1 MIREYAPIGLI
12 PAAWAMVF
20 ATLIYPGI
28 SPYWIQHMHYFMLL
42 FLTGFTVLSWK
53 EMGSDPVL
61 DIWRKVIGAGVIFTG
76 LGALSFTSNAYIK
89 ILAFSSLAYW
99 FIAPGLALYR
109 SAEFM
114 DNYSDLYRKLGG
126 ESIVAFMLIT
136 LGLYSESLSLQII
149 GLAGIAIAQTA
160 SIVVASKLDS
170 QKEKREKE
178 A

>member
-20 ATLIYPGI
+20 VTLIYPGI
-28 SPYWIQHMHYFMLL
+28 SSYWIQHMHYFMIL
-42 FLTGFTVLSWK
+42 FLGGFTVLSWK

-61 DIWRKVIGAGVIFTG
+61 DIWRKVIAAGVIFTG
-76 LGALSFTSNAYIK
+76 LGALSFTSNAYTQ

-109 SAEFM
+109 STEFM
-114 DNYSDLYRKLGG
+114 DDNSDLYRKLGG
-126 ESIVAFMLIT
+126 ESIIAFMLIS
-136 LGLYSESLSLQII
+136 LGLYSDSLSLQII
-149 GLAGIAIAQTA
+149 GLAGITIAQTA
-160 SIVVASKLDS
+160 SIIVASKLDS
-170 QKEKREKE
+170 GTEKQEE